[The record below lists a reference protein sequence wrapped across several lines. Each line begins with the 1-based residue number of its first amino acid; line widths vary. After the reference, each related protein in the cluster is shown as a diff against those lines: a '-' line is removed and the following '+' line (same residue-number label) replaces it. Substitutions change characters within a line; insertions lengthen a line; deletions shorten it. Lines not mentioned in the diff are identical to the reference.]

1 MKTEPVLVSG
11 DEGQKLLAAIGTV
24 PKPIKDFLIDYSTRM
39 TSK

>member
-11 DEGQKLLAAIGTV
+11 AEGQILLAEIGAV
-24 PKPIKDFLIDYSTRM
+24 PKPIKDFLVDYSTRM